1 MLQASNEKQET
12 VSHHGNCSIPRKLLL
27 QATSKSKYPTKE
39 TTNVME
45 RTLVESPPWIHK
57 DAGHK

>member
-12 VSHHGNCSIPRKLLL
+12 VSHHGKCSIAKKLLL
-27 QATSKSKYPTKE
+27 QARSKPTTKQR

-45 RTLVESPPWIHK
+45 QTPVESPPWIHK